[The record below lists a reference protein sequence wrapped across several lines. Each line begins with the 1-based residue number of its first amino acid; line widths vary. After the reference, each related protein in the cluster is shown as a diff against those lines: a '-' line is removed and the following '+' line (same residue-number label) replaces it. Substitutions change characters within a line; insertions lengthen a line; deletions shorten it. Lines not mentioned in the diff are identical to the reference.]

1 MGKMKTLQQYINE
14 DFRISHKT
22 KINECFVYKLNE
34 HSISKQISIF
44 GSNWEQFDDYKDK
57 VYDDKNRNI
66 KLTDEGLTKN
76 EYSKGVEY
84 KFYIKDIDDVTNCN
98 GMFFNCDLIS
108 VPLFNTSHVTD
119 MNAMFD
125 SCTQLKHV
133 PMFNISDKTNISW
146 LFSDCDELDEETKQ
160 VWSKIYDFNTQ
171 NRYK

>member
-66 KLTDEGLTKN
+66 KLTDEGLTKD
-76 EYSKGVEY
+76 EYSKG
-84 KFYIKDIDDVTNCN
+84 KQGCIHRRCNCAAA
-98 GMFFNCDLIS
+98 G
-108 VPLFNTSHVTD
+108 SHQCAGKGGVD
-119 MNAMFD
+119 GGAGVCFLAAAM
-125 SCTQLKHV
+125 
-133 PMFNISDKTNISW
+133 
-146 LFSDCDELDEETKQ
+146 
-160 VWSKIYDFNTQ
+160 
-171 NRYK
+171 R